1 MANDLATRSSD
12 IKPTNYTGGTINSPQ
27 LSEKG
32 VPKTRSIKDT
42 GQAQN
47 VVRTLQQANR
57 QRQIINNRIMAK
69 FNAEKPYDTSKLEA
83 EGLGW
88 RSNFTTKPLPLM
100 VDKVAPR
107 FVEAVQGLK
116 YFTNSALNPKWDRST
131 EKTEQFRKGLTDLI
145 RNRKGWRNF
154 LENVAQDNALFGFTV
169 PAWLD
174 EFTWFAKYFRQDEI
188 YLSSGTRQLPNS
200 AQCVVLREVF
210 YPHELFEQLKDRE
223 VADMAG
229 WNLKNCFTA
238 INEASPAQWKNQWGN
253 SLDVMYQNMLRELT
267 TGFSYQDGTSIIN
280 VYSVLAQ
287 EVDGSV
293 SHYRLAGNDLLEI
306 FTKEDRF
313 KSMND
318 CLAFFA
324 FQKGNDTM
332 QGSKGIGREIYELA
346 GMQDRIRN
354 EVVDRSILSGKTLI
368 QGNIRDAG
376 KFKMSVVGMACLV
389 PSGWQVLEQK
399 IDGNVE
405 PFLRLDA
412 YFGLLVDQLIGS
424 VSPRQLEGERV
435 TKAQVDLFAS
445 REEEGK
451 DARISRFLHF
461 FTDMVSTMQR
471 RACDKDTIEED
482 AKEFQKQMLESM
494 SREELDELANQ
505 PVAQTIKDLT
515 PLRRQLIVSLASEK
529 RGNPLYNQR
538 QLELEDL
545 SARLDDEF
553 ARKVL
558 LPENDPT
565 ESAEQSRL
573 QQLEILM
580 LEKGQAVPVS
590 PRDNHELHLKIV
602 IPLLEGVAGAIATG
616 GTGTETLEAFVAH
629 AGEHLARYEAQG
641 GDKALIKSAKA
652 LLNKANAALG
662 QLKMMDEQAAQIS
675 AESEQLTSEDAQ
687 GMNSPQGGGM
697 PVG

>member
-1 MANDLATRSSD
+1 MANDSEKGNAD

-27 LSEKG
+27 ISAGG
-32 VPKTRSIKDT
+32 VPRVRSIKDSA
-42 GQAQN
+42 QARN

-69 FNAEKPYDTSKLEA
+69 FNAEKPYDTNKLEA

-116 YFTNSALNPKWDRST
+116 YFSNAMLSPKWDRST
-131 EKTEQFRKGLTDLI
+131 EKTEQFRKGVTDLI

-174 EFTWFAKYFRQDEI
+174 EFTWFPKYFRQDEI
-188 YLSSGTRQLPNS
+188 YLSSGTRQLPTS
-200 AQCVVLREVF
+200 AQCLVLREVF
-210 YPHELFEQLKDRE
+210 HPHELFDQVKDRE
-223 VADMAG
+223 IAEMAG
-229 WNLKNCFTA
+229 FNLPNCFLA
-238 INEASPAQWKNQWGN
+238 INDASPSQWKNQWGN

-280 VYSVLAQ
+280 VYTVLAQ

-376 KFKMSVVGMACLV
+376 KFKMSVIGMACLV

-435 TKAQVDLFAS
+435 TRAQVELFAS

-451 DARISRFLHF
+451 DARIGRFLHF
-461 FTDMVSTMQR
+461 FTEMITTMQR
-471 RACDKDTIEED
+471 RICDTDTIEDD
-482 AKEFQKQMLESM
+482 AKDFQKQMLEIM
-494 SREELDELANQ
+494 SREELDELAKQ

-515 PLRRQLIVSLASEK
+515 QMRRQLIVSLASEK
-529 RGNPLYNQR
+529 KGNPLYNQR

-545 SARLDDEF
+545 TARLDEDF

-565 ESAEQSRL
+565 EAAEQSRL

-580 LEKGQAVPVS
+580 LEKAQAVPVS
-590 PRDNHELHLKIV
+590 PRDNHELHLKII

-616 GTGTETLEAFVAH
+616 NTGTATLEVFVAH

-641 GDKALIKSAKA
+641 GDKTLIKQAKD
-652 LLNKANAALG
+652 LLNKANTALG
-662 QLKMMDEQAAQIS
+662 QLKLVDDQAQQIS
-675 AESEQLTSEDAQ
+675 DESASMNAGEP
-687 GMNSPQGGGM
+687 GMNPQESGGM

>member
-1 MANDLATRSSD
+1 MALDFIAGSGDPKAS
-12 IKPTNYTGGTINSPQ
+12 NYTGGSINSPE
-27 LSEKG
+27 LSTGG
-32 VPKTRSIKDT
+32 VPKVRSIKDV

-47 VVRTLQQANR
+47 VVRNLQQGNR

-69 FNAEKPYDTSKLEA
+69 FNAEKPYDTARLET

-107 FVEAVQGLK
+107 FVEAVQALK
-116 YFTNSALNPKWDRST
+116 YFTNSALDPEWDRAS
-131 EKTEQFRKGLTDLI
+131 EKTEKFRKELTDLF

-154 LENVAQDNALFGFTV
+154 LENIAQDNALFGFTV

-174 EFTWFAKYFRQDEI
+174 EFTWFPKYFRQDEI
-188 YLSSGTRQLPNS
+188 YLSSGTRQLPAS

-210 YPHELFEQLKDRE
+210 YPHELFEQIKDRK

-229 WNLKNCFTA
+229 WNLSNCYQA

-253 SLDVMYQNMLRELT
+253 SLDSMYQNMIRELT

-280 VYSVLAQ
+280 VYSVFAQ
-287 EVDGSV
+287 EVDGKV
-293 SHYRLAGNDLLEI
+293 SHYRLAGNDMKEI

-313 KSMND
+313 DSMND

-324 FQKGNDTM
+324 YQKGNDTM

-376 KFKMSVVGMACLV
+376 KFKMSVVGMACIV
-389 PSGWQVLEQK
+389 PSGWNVLEQK
-399 IDGNVE
+399 IDGSVE

-424 VSPRQLEGERV
+424 VSPRHLEGERV
-435 TKAQVDLFAS
+435 TKAQVDLFAA

-451 DARISRFLHF
+451 DARIGRFLHF

-471 RACDKDTIEED
+471 RACSADTTEED
-482 AKEFQKQMLESM
+482 AKAFQARMLKTM
-494 SREELDELANQ
+494 TREELDELANQ
-505 PVAQTIKDLT
+505 PAAQTIKDLT
-515 PLRRQLIVSLASEK
+515 AMRRQLIVSLASEK

-545 SARLDDEF
+545 IARIDEDF
-553 ARKVL
+553 AHKVL

-565 ESAEQSRL
+565 EMAEQSRL
-573 QQLEILM
+573 QQLELLM

-602 IPLLEGVAGAIATG
+602 LPTLEGVAGAIATG
-616 GTGTETLEAFVAH
+616 QTGTETLEAFVAH

-641 GDKALIKSAKA
+641 GDKNLIKQAKE
-652 LLNKANAALG
+652 LLTKANEVIG
-662 QLKMMDEQAAQIS
+662 QMKMMDEQAAQLS
-675 AESEQLTSEDAQ
+675 AESAQIEAEGAED
-687 GMNSPQGGGM
+687 MNASPGAGM
-697 PVG
+697 PLG